1 MSVIACGEMPSASQ
15 PTVAPPKSPDPELV
29 AELRKELRGEVLDDA
44 FSRAR
49 YAVDASFYRIEPIAV
64 ALPRTTEDVHRA
76 VEVARSRG
84 VPVLPRGAG
93 TSQGGQTVGRALVV
107 DTSKYLTRLLDV
119 DEQAATAVVEPGIV
133 LDRLNEQLA
142 SRGLFFAVD
151 PATSSRATLGGMA
164 GNNSAGARSIRYG
177 LMVDN
182 VKAIDATLSDGQRVR
197 FESITDGATSAA
209 RLQGLV
215 DRLRVLRQREAE
227 EIERRVPKLLRHVA
241 GYNLHRVRA
250 GRFNMADLL
259 VGSEGTLGFFTKLEL
274 LLHPVPV
281 HRVLGVCHFPSFKA
295 AMQATP
301 GIVELK
307 PTAVELI
314 DRTLLEMAQG
324 SPVFGKTLSRFVM
337 GDPNS
342 LLLVE
347 FSGDEE
353 APLVRALEQL
363 DERMRERG
371 HRDAVLRVVGPDL
384 QRDIW
389 NLRKSS
395 MNIVTSM
402 KGDGKPVAF
411 IEDCAVPLEHLAE
424 YTARVEELFAKHE
437 TKAVWYAHASVGC
450 LHVRPILNLKLRSEV
465 GKMRDIAE
473 AAHELIR
480 EFKGSHS
487 GEHGDGLVR
496 SEFLEPMLGERLVR
510 AFGEIKQA
518 FDPVGLFNPGKIVSP
533 PKMDDPRLMRF
544 REDAPP
550 LAHDPALD
558 WSEWGGL
565 LQATEMCNNNGACRK
580 AQSDVMCP
588 SYRVTG
594 DEQHVTRGRAN
605 TLRDALMGRLGPDAL
620 QAPEM
625 LEAMEL
631 CVSCKA
637 CRRECPA
644 GVDMARMKIEVL
656 HRAQLAHGPS
666 WRDRLIAYLPRYAP
680 WAARLP
686 GLANLP
692 GRLAPARWVAER
704 WLGLSARRRPPRF
717 RRDIWRASK
726 SGSAGGSRRVAILPD
741 TFTTYFEPE
750 NGRAAQRVLEAA
762 GYTVDVAGPTDGDRP
777 PCCGRTF
784 LSQGMVD
791 EARRELTRSLQ
802 ILEPWISAGIPIVG
816 IEPSCLLT
824 FRDEGPALV
833 RGQPMQRLAESAMLF
848 EELLSREAD
857 AGRLELPLG
866 ALPVREARLHGHCH
880 QKAFG
885 LMPAVERTL
894 RLVPGLQVETIQS
907 SCCGMAGAFGY
918 DARHYDI
925 SMKMG
930 ELGLLPAARSA
941 GDDTWLV
948 ADGTSCRQQI
958 RDGAGRE
965 ARHVARV
972 LEAAL
977 DARL

>member
-1 MSVIACGEMPSASQ
+1 MS
-15 PTVAPPKSPDPELV
+15 KSSLPVPETKGPDPKFV
-29 AELRKELRGEVLDDA
+29 AELRKELRGEVLDDT

-64 ALPRTTEDVHRA
+64 VLPRTTEDIRRA
-76 VEVARSRG
+76 VEVARARG

-107 DTSKYLTRLLDV
+107 DTSKYLTQLLDV
-119 DEQAATAVVEPGIV
+119 DEQAGSAVVEPGIV
-133 LDRLNEQLA
+133 LDRLNDQLA

-177 LMVDN
+177 MMVDN
-182 VKAIDATLSDGQRVR
+182 VKAIDALLSDGQRVR
-197 FESITDGATSAA
+197 FESITDGSAGAA

-215 DRLRVLRQREAE
+215 DRLRALRQREAE
-227 EIERRVPKLLRHVA
+227 EIEKRVPKLLRHVA
-241 GYNLHRVRA
+241 GYNLHRVRP

-274 LLHPVPV
+274 LLHRVPV

-301 GIVELK
+301 VIVELQ

-337 GDPNS
+337 GHPNS

-353 APLVRALEQL
+353 APLVQALERLDEEMRAL
-363 DERMRERG
+363 G
-371 HRDAVLRVVGPDL
+371 HRDAVLRVLGPDF

-389 NLRKSS
+389 NLRKSG

-424 YTARVEELFAKHE
+424 YTARVEELFAKHG

-450 LHVRPILNLKLRSEV
+450 LHVRPILNLKQRSEV

-510 AFGEIKQA
+510 AFGEIKHA

-533 PKMDDPRLMRF
+533 PKMDDPRLLRF
-544 REDAPP
+544 RKDAQP
-550 LAHDPALD
+550 LAHDAVLD

-580 AQSDVMCP
+580 AQPDVMCP

-605 TLRDALMGRLGPDAL
+605 TLRDALLGRLGPDAL

-656 HRAQLAHGPS
+656 HRAQRAHGPS
-666 WRDRLIAYLPRYAP
+666 RRDRAIAYLPRYAP
-680 WAARLP
+680 WAARFPRLVN
-686 GLANLP
+686 LA
-692 GRLAPARWVAER
+692 GIAPARWAAER
-704 WLGLSARRRPPRF
+704 WLGLSAKRRLPRF
-717 RRDIWRASK
+717 RRDFLRA
-726 SGSAGGSRRVAILPD
+726 SGSASARGSRRVAILPD

-750 NGRAAQRVLEAA
+750 NGHAARRVLEAG
-762 GYTVDVAGPTDGDRP
+762 GYSVELAGPKDGGRP

-784 LSQGMVD
+784 LAVGMVE
-791 EARRELTRSLQ
+791 EARRELVRSLQ
-802 ILEPWISAGIPIVG
+802 ILEPWISAGVPIVG

-824 FRDEGPALV
+824 LRDEGPALV
-833 RGQPMQRLAESAMLF
+833 RGGPMQRLAESAVLF
-848 EELLSREAD
+848 EELLSREAE

-866 ALPVREARLHGHCH
+866 ALPIREARLHGHCH

-894 RLVPGLQVETIQS
+894 RLVPGLEVETIQS

-918 DARHYDI
+918 DARHYDT

-930 ELGLLPAARSA
+930 ELTLLPAVRGA
-941 GDDTWLV
+941 GEDTWLV

-958 RDGAGRE
+958 RDGAGRD

-977 DARL
+977 DAGR